1 MNNLKPN
8 SNIGILAIAMMSVA
22 GIFTLRTLPLMAVY
36 GLSSIFYYVIAAIL
50 FFIPSAL
57 VCAELATGWS
67 KTGGLYIWVREA
79 FGRRFGF
86 LAIWLEWT
94 NTVISFPATL
104 AFITATAAYA
114 INPALANNKFY
125 MLTLMLILFWGTTF
139 INFLGIKFSSWVS
152 NIGLI
157 LGTGLPCL
165 LIIVLAIDWLITGHH
180 SQISFTATNILPNFS
195 IARSAFLVGLIL
207 GYSGMQISAFHAQEV
222 KNPQR
227 NFPRAIFIAVLI
239 ILFLSITGS
248 LAIAMVVP
256 QQKISLI
263 TGLMQATVAF
273 FAMYHLSWMVPIIAI
288 LTALGTFS
296 MLNMWIIGPCK
307 GLLATAN
314 YGDLPKPLR
323 YINKH
328 NSPTTLLLLQA
339 IVGTIFSLIY
349 LLMPTIN
356 SSYWILVALT
366 SILTLIMCILIFA
379 SVIRLRYTQPDMPRG
394 YRIPGGNIGVWLV
407 GGIGILTCAFAFFL
421 GFVPPEQL
429 HHVSTKFYE
438 SFLIGGVIILVAIPF
453 LRRFSFTKIT
463 EEK

>member
-1 MNNLKPN
+1 MNKSK
-8 SNIGILAIAMMSVA
+8 SNIGILAVAMMSVA

-36 GLSSIFYYVIAAIL
+36 GLSSIFYYITAALL

-57 VCAELATGWS
+57 ICAELATGWS
-67 KTGGLYIWVREA
+67 KTGGLYVWVREA
-79 FGRRFGF
+79 FGRRLGF

-104 AFITATAAYA
+104 AFITATIAYA
-114 INPALANNKFY
+114 INPALANNKLY
-125 MLTLMLILFWGTTF
+125 MLTLMLILFWGTTL
-139 INFLGIKFSSWVS
+139 INFLGIKFSSWIS

-157 LGTGLPCL
+157 LGTALPCL

-180 SQISFTATNILPNFS
+180 SQISFTAKNVLPNFS
-195 IARSAFLVGLIL
+195 ITRAAFLVGLIL
-207 GYSGMQISAFHAQEV
+207 GYSGMQITAFHAQEV
-222 KNPQR
+222 KDPQR
-227 NFPRAIFIAVLI
+227 NFPRAMFIAALI

-256 QQKISLI
+256 QQKISLV

-273 FAMYHLSWMVPIIAI
+273 FNMYHLSWLVPIIAI

-296 MLNMWIIGPCK
+296 MLNIWVIGPCK

-314 YGDLPKPLR
+314 YGDLPKPLQ

-328 NSPTTLLLLQA
+328 NAPVILLLLQA
-339 IVGTIFSLIY
+339 IIGTIFSLVY

-366 SILTLIMCILIFA
+366 SILTLIMCILVFA
-379 SVIRLRYTQPDMPRG
+379 SVIRLRYTQPDVPRA
-394 YRIPGGNIGVWLV
+394 YKIPGGNIGVWII

-421 GFVPPEQL
+421 GFMPPEQL
-429 HHVSTKFYE
+429 HHISTKFYE
-438 SFLIGGVIILVAIPF
+438 SFLIGGVVILVAIPF
-453 LRRFSFTKIT
+453 IKKFKSQPI
-463 EEK
+463 E

>member
-1 MNNLKPN
+1 MNDYKAN
-8 SNIGILAIAMMSVA
+8 SNIGIFAIAMMSVA

-36 GLSSIFYYVIAAIL
+36 GLSSVFYYVIAALL

-67 KTGGLYIWVREA
+67 KTGGLYVWVREA

-104 AFITATAAYA
+104 AFITATVAYA
-114 INPALANNKFY
+114 INPALANNKTY

-152 NIGLI
+152 NIGLV

-165 LIIVLAIDWLITGHH
+165 LIIVLAIDWIITGHH
-180 SQISFTATNILPNFS
+180 SQISFTAKNILPNFS
-195 IARSAFLVGLIL
+195 VTRSAFLVGLIL

-222 KNPQR
+222 NNPQR

-256 QQKISLI
+256 SQKISLV
-263 TGLMQATVAF
+263 TGLMQATVVF
-273 FAMYHLSWMVPIIAI
+273 FAMYHLSWLVPIIAI

-296 MLNMWIIGPCK
+296 MLNIWVIGPCK

-314 YGDLPKPLR
+314 HGDLPRALQ

-328 NSPTTLLLLQA
+328 NSPTVLLLLQA
-339 IVGTIFSLIY
+339 IVGTMFSLVY
-349 LLMPTIN
+349 LLMPSIN

-366 SILTLIMCILIFA
+366 SVLTLLMCILIFA
-379 SVIRLRYTQPDMPRG
+379 SAIRLRYTQPETPRA
-394 YRIPGGNIGVWLV
+394 YRIPGGTFGVWIIS
-407 GGIGILTCAFAFFL
+407 GIGILTCAFAFFL
-421 GFVPPEQL
+421 GFMPPEQL
-429 HHVSTKFYE
+429 HNVSTKLYE
-438 SFLIGGVIILVAIPF
+438 SFLIGGVVILTAIPF
-453 LRRFSFTKIT
+453 IKRFKPESI
-463 EEK
+463 